1 MDYMQVIILHNFHTI
16 DSIEAIVSIEAIEAI
31 VAFREQLVEM
41 HFIDC

>member
-1 MDYMQVIILHNFHTI
+1 MDYMQVIILHNFHTM
-16 DSIEAIVSIEAIEAI
+16 DSIEAIVSIEAIEVI